1 MQTVN
6 NPYSLGPR
14 LRGDDGFMV
23 FPMRSIFAAIF
34 VLCIVPLAVA
44 EPPALKNP
52 LSSRRESNVR
62 EDTMPG
68 YIEMSNG
75 RIFPGLLYITRDKRL
90 EIYDVELKR
99 QRTIPVERI
108 AKIECNVEEEWMEKV
123 WRFKELASDEKMFTG
138 ETYPCRKFSYTLTF
152 DDGRSL
158 EGPMSGI
165 LFVQPLEGDEDA
177 SVGHI
182 PERDA
187 ERFYFHKRDAEKTN
201 IGKKLGDIHYVTKVV
216 VGDEALAEGLKKA
229 KAIGATKD
237 NAKTPPAKI
246 KKREEGKKGPRI

>member
-1 MQTVN
+1 MAMRTLPILIVLLF
-6 NPYSLGPR
+6 SA
-14 LRGDDGFMV
+14 V
-23 FPMRSIFAAIF
+23 F
-34 VLCIVPLAVA
+34 AVAA

-52 LSSRRESNVR
+52 LSRRESSVR

-75 RIFPGLLYITRDKRL
+75 EVFPGLLYITRDKRL

-99 QRTIPVERI
+99 QRTIPIGRVATIEVNVER
-108 AKIECNVEEEWMEKV
+108 EWMEKE

-138 ETYPCRKFSYTLTF
+138 REYPCRIFTYTLIF
-152 DDGRSL
+152 DDGREL

-165 LFVQPLEGDEDA
+165 IFVQKLEEGEDA

-187 ERFYFHKRDAEKTN
+187 PRFYFHKRDSEPAN
-201 IGKKLGDIHYVTKVV
+201 VGKKLADIHYVKFVKL
-216 VGDEALAEGLKKA
+216 GDEALEEGQKKVA
-229 KAIGATKD
+229 AIGNSKK

-246 KKREEGKKGPRI
+246 KKRTEGQQRAKI